1 MVERVIEITVKT
13 ILGECSEVIEVPED
27 VEDIDYFVSEVA
39 SDILREIIAMT
50 TDEEIEDAFEGEGL
64 SYEEIIDEF
73 YSAYEWYWHW
83 EDY

>member
-1 MVERVIEITVKT
+1 MIERVIEITVKT
-13 ILGECSEVIEVPED
+13 ILGEYSEVIEVPED

-64 SYEEIIDEF
+64 SYEEIIDEL
-73 YSAYEWYWHW
+73 YSAYEWYWNW